1 MEGCMPLTLMV
12 QYNDG
17 PSVLHTQGQGEIQ
30 RGVPRPM
37 DEVYAVSLIESGQVE
52 AADEESKARYE
63 AIVKERLAENPDY
76 NPAERK

>member
-1 MEGCMPLTLMV
+1 MMIIFH
-12 QYNDG
+12 DG
-17 PSVLHTQGQGEIQ
+17 PSVLHTYGQGEIQ

-37 DEVYAVSLIESGQVE
+37 DETYAVSLIESGQVE

-63 AIVKERLAENPDY
+63 AICNERLAKNPDY

>member
-1 MEGCMPLTLMV
+1 MMIIFH
-12 QYNDG
+12 DG
-17 PSVLHTQGQGEIQ
+17 PSVLVTKGQGEI
-30 RGVPRPM
+30 RRDEARLM
-37 DEVYAVSLIESGQVE
+37 DEAYAVSLIESGQVE